1 MTLSKLALR
10 NMKRNMKSYFL
21 YFFSMIFSIVIYYTF
36 KAIQYNSQI
45 EKAAEGSKKIS
56 GAFTTSSIL
65 LILFVAIFIIYS
77 NGFFTR
83 KRKKEVG
90 LYSLLGVQKRQIAK
104 MLCYEN
110 LLMGFIALAIGIV
123 IGSGLSTLF
132 IKLLLNLMGVDLA
145 ISFEVPIEAVL
156 NTVLVFFCIILYTS
170 FQGYLL
176 IYRFKLIELFQA
188 EKQGESIPKGSIV
201 LAIIGLSSVG
211 IGYYCAYNFISLA
224 KSLDP
229 LTLAILILVTT
240 VGGTFILFHFSTV
253 MLLRYMRNRKGS
265 FYNGMNM
272 VSTSQL
278 LYRIKGNATSLA
290 TIATL
295 CAVTI
300 CAIGISVSLY
310 FNVGQMVEMSM
321 PTSYAYKTTEVK
333 HEKAVDDVL
342 AKYKDKHPVKADLSI
357 NSMNIKGDIKS
368 PEEINMVD
376 PHADKRT
383 INVISQSEYKRIAK
397 KLDITDMPS
406 LSDNEAVLVKAE
418 QPKLNEEMEKAFK
431 EFDFSYEGHAA
442 VFTLNG
448 KEHKQMIRKEQAV
461 LPGPQ
466 FMSMLVVLP
475 DTMYTEATKTGTQ
488 EAHRIIK
495 VDNQK
500 ESADLTKEMKET
512 LTGVEVIDFYSMYR
526 EGLEGSGLM
535 IFIGSFLG
543 LVFLLATGS
552 IIYFK
557 QLSEA
562 EMDKGSY
569 EVLRK
574 IGVTRK
580 EMKKSIGKQIAFI
593 FVAPLLVAVLHSLFA
608 LNTAKVIFGL
618 SDVTP
623 ILISSVIYCFI
634 YLGYYVL
641 TVRSYTSIVS
651 NK

>member
-36 KAIQYNSQI
+36 KAIQYNSQV
-45 EKAAEGSKKIS
+45 EKAAEASKKIS
-56 GAFTTSSIL
+56 GAFTTSSVL

-110 LLMGFIALAIGIV
+110 LLMGFVALAIGIV

-132 IKLLLNLMGVDLA
+132 IKLLLSLMGIDLA
-145 ISFEVPIEAVL
+145 ISFEVPMEAII

-170 FQGYLL
+170 FQGYRL

-188 EKQGESIPKGSIV
+188 EKQGETIPKGSIV
-201 LAIIGLSSVG
+201 MAVIGVISVG
-211 IGYYCAYNFISLA
+211 TGYYCAYNFMSLVG
-224 KSLDP
+224 KVDFLM
-229 LTLAILILVTT
+229 LALFILLTT
-240 VGGTFILFHFSTV
+240 VGGTFILFHFFTV
-253 MLLRYMRNRKGS
+253 MLLRYMRKRQNS

-272 VSTSQL
+272 ISTSQL

-310 FNVGQMVEMSM
+310 FNMEKMIQSGM
-321 PTSYAYKTTEVK
+321 PVSYFYNTTEMK
-333 HEKAVDDVL
+333 HEEDVDNL
-342 AKYKDKHPVKADLSI
+342 LKKYNDKHSVQLDLSI
-357 NSMNIKGDIKS
+357 NSIDITGDIKS
-368 PEEINMVD
+368 PTDVNVVD
-376 PHADKRT
+376 PYADQRT
-383 INVISQSEYKRIAK
+383 INVISQSEYARIAK
-397 KLDITDMPS
+397 ELNVKNTSP
-406 LSDNEAVLVKAE
+406 LSGNEALLVTAE
-418 QPKLNEEMEKAFK
+418 EPKMDEKLEKALK
-431 EFDFSYEGHAA
+431 EFEQSKKGYIAA
-442 VFTLNG
+442 FAING
-448 KEHKQMIRKEQAV
+448 KEYKQVIRDEQAI
-461 LPGPQ
+461 LPGPSYLAT
-466 FMSMLVVLP
+466 FVVLP
-475 DTMYTEATKTGTQ
+475 DDVYAQAKKVGVQKTYRSIT
-488 EAHRIIK
+488 

-500 ESADLTKEMKET
+500 NSAELTKEMKGM
-512 LTGVEVIDFYSMYR
+512 LTGVEVLDFYSMYR
-526 EGLEGSGLM
+526 EGLQASGLM

-562 EMDKGSY
+562 EADKGSY

-580 EMKKSIGKQIAFI
+580 EMRVSIGKQIAFV
-593 FVAPLLVAVLHSLFA
+593 FTAPLLVAVLHSLFA
-608 LNTAKVIFGL
+608 LNTAKVIFHIT
-618 SDVTP
+618 DITP
-623 ILISSVIYCFI
+623 ILISSVIYGFI
-634 YLGYYVL
+634 YLGYYML
-641 TVRSYTSIVS
+641 TVRAYTNIVS